1 MFKGKRKEPNQQ
13 EPIYQSHVLSDRC
26 YYFLRPILEELH
38 TLLDRRLVNTFLQL
52 VLVLL
57 MHRHRN
63 QGLLLTELGGHLLSP
78 ERAPSGTKRI
88 ANLIHSKKWQVKH
101 IQDYLWQQSDQR
113 LDELIGPD
121 QDVYVIWDESV
132 LEKPES
138 LQLDGLCAVRSSKA
152 RRLKRI
158 KPGFYN
164 PPGGRPIFV
173 PGVNW
178 LQILITGLK
187 STPSLAHFRFWS
199 TRGPGASDKRTE
211 ERQVLAHL
219 AQRWGKG
226 VIHVWDRGFAGSPWV
241 KYALEQNVFFI
252 LRWKKDYKLSG
263 PKGEQ
268 KAWQILRGKRS
279 WEHRLIYDCKR
290 RCERRT
296 GIVATPVSLPDE
308 PNAPLWLVVSRPG
321 NGKTPW
327 YLLTNLPVHSP
338 QEAWGIIFGYNR
350 RWQVEM
356 SLRFDKS
363 ELAFECPRL
372 MKREN
377 REKLL
382 GIAALAYAFLL
393 SLVHPDSQ
401 ITQNYLLRFWCHRTG
416 KRSLRIQ
423 APLYRLRL
431 ALSQLWLSFRPPC
444 LPRLI

>member
-1 MFKGKRKEPNQQ
+1 MYKGKRKEAKQQ
-13 EPIYQSHVLSDRC
+13 DHEQQSNVFSTRC
-26 YYFLRPILEELH
+26 YYFLRPFLVELNQ
-38 TLLDRRLVNTFLQL
+38 LLDRRLVNTCLQL
-52 VLVLL
+52 VLVILI
-57 MHRHRN
+57 HRHRN
-63 QGLLLTELGGHLLSP
+63 QGLLLSELGELLLSP

-88 ANLIHSKKWQVKH
+88 ANLIHSPKWQVKH
-101 IQDYLWQQSDQR
+101 IQDYLWQQADER
-113 LDELIGPD
+113 LDELMRPD
-121 QDVYVIWDESV
+121 QEVYVIWDESV
-132 LEKPES
+132 IEKPES
-138 LQLDGLCAVRSSKA
+138 LKLDGLCAVRSSKA

-178 LQILITGLK
+178 LQILLIGLK

-199 TRGPGASDKRTE
+199 TRGEGASDKRAE
-211 ERQVLAHL
+211 EGQVLAQL
-219 AQRWGKG
+219 AQRWGKW

-241 KYALEQNVFFI
+241 SNALEQNVFFI
-252 LRWKKDYKLSG
+252 LRWKKDYKLQG

-268 KAWQILRGKRS
+268 KAWQITIGKRS

-290 RCERRT
+290 RCQRKT
-296 GIVATPVSLPDE
+296 GVVVAPVFLPS
-308 PNAPLWLVVSRPG
+308 NTQNQLWLVVSRPG
-321 NGKTPW
+321 AGRTPW
-327 YLLTNLPVHSP
+327 YLLTNLPVDTP
-338 QEAWGIIFGYNR
+338 EDAWRIVFGYNR

-372 MKREN
+372 IKREN

-382 GIAALAYAFLL
+382 GLAALAYAFLL
-393 SLVHPDSQ
+393 SLVHPGSQ
-401 ITQNYLLRFWCHRTG
+401 TSQDYLLRFWCHRTG
-416 KRSLRIQ
+416 KRSLLIQ

-431 ALSQLWLSFRPPC
+431 ALSRLWLAFRPLC

>member
-1 MFKGKRKEPNQQ
+1 MLKGKPHALKQQ
-13 EPIYQSHVLSDRC
+13 AHSYQSTVLSDRC

-38 TLLDRRLVNTFLQL
+38 TKLDRRLVNTFLQL
-52 VLVLL
+52 VMVII

-63 QGLLLTELGGHLLSP
+63 QGLLLSELGGHLLSP
-78 ERAPSGTKRI
+78 ARAPSGTKRI
-88 ANLIHSKKWQVKH
+88 ANLIHSKKWQVNQ
-101 IQDYLWQQSDQR
+101 IQDHLWQQADQR
-113 LDELIGPD
+113 LDELTGPD
-121 QDVYVIWDESV
+121 LDAYVIWDETV
-132 LEKPES
+132 IEKPES

-199 TRGPGASDKRTE
+199 TRGEGASDKRTE
-211 ERQVLAHL
+211 ERQVLAQL
-219 AQRWGKG
+219 AERWGSG

-241 KYALEQNVFFI
+241 SYALEHKVFFI

-268 KAWQILRGKRS
+268 KAWRLTQGKRS
-279 WEHRLIYDCKR
+279 WDHRLIYDSKR
-290 RCERRT
+290 RCERKT
-296 GIVATPVSLPDE
+296 GVVAVPVHLPDDPE
-308 PNAPLWLVVSRPG
+308 HALWLVVSRPG
-321 NGKTPW
+321 QGRTPW
-327 YLLTNLPVHSP
+327 YLLPNLPVHSS
-338 QEAWGIIFGYNR
+338 EDAWRVVFGYNR

-372 MKREN
+372 FKREN

-382 GIAALAYAFLL
+382 GITALAYAFLL
-393 SLVHPDSQ
+393 SLVRPG
-401 ITQNYLLRFWCHRTG
+401 TQTTQDYLLRFWCHRTG
-416 KRSLRIQ
+416 KRNLKIQ

-431 ALSQLWLSFRPPC
+431 ALSQLWLAFRPPC
-444 LPRLI
+444 LPRLN